1 MANLSKV
8 VNHLRGERDRVAK
21 ELARLDEAIAVLG
34 KLDGRGSRG
43 GARGVGMRRRLS
55 PAARRR
61 IAQAQR
67 ERWAKWKQ
75 QQKRGNKAA

>member
-21 ELARLDEAIAVLG
+21 ALERLDEAIAVLS
-34 KLDGRGSRG
+34 KLDGRIGRG
-43 GARGVGMRRRLS
+43 AGRGPGVRRRLS

-75 QQKRGNKAA
+75 QQKKANKAA